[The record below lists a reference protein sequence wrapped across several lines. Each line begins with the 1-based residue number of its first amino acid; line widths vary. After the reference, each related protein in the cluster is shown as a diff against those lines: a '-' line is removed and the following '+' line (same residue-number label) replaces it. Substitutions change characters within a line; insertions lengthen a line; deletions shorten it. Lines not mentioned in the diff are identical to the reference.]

1 MTHPAR
7 PAGPARLAPTGLTA
21 AEAARRHEDA
31 GPNALPPPRA
41 TPAWRKLGAEFVNL
55 FAVMLWVAGGLALI
69 GGLVPLGLAIFAVVV
84 LNGVFAF
91 GQEYRAER
99 AAASLRDLLP
109 RRATVL
115 RDGQRLAVDARELVV
130 GDTVWLEPGDRVSAD
145 LVLGEAHG
153 VLVNTSTL
161 TGESVPAAAVEG
173 DTLYA
178 GTFLVEGTGFATV
191 DAIGAHTRL
200 ASIAQLTTDAARP
213 STPLHRE
220 IQRVVRTLAVIAV
233 TLGSVFFVL
242 SLLLGQPASDG
253 FLFAIGVTVAVVPC
267 GLLPTVT
274 LSLAVGAQRMAD
286 RHALVRRLESVET
299 LGSTTFICSDK
310 TGTLTRNEMQVVAV
324 WTPAGS
330 IEVDGTG
337 YEPAGQVRDEGPA
350 SREAAVVA
358 ARAAVACSTGYAV
371 ERDGEWATQGDPME
385 VALDVVARRLGV
397 DTDPIR
403 AVVADRI
410 FAFDPR
416 RRRMSVVREGWVLV
430 KGAPDAV
437 LPRCVA
443 VDHAQGSLEALSA
456 RGLRVIAVARRRD
469 DAPEDADEAERD
481 LDLLALMALE
491 DPPRAGAAHAV
502 AACRRAGI
510 AVAMVTGDHPATAR
524 AIADQVG
531 LRRPHDPVLTGADL
545 PEDDKV
551 LAALIDHDGVVL
563 SRVAPEDKVRIAR
576 ALRSRGHVVAMTGDG
591 VNDGPALR
599 ESDIGIAMGRSGTD
613 VARDAAD
620 LVLLD
625 DDFATIVAAIE
636 QGRATFA
643 NMRRF
648 LTYHLTDN
656 VAELTPFVIWALSGG
671 RFPLALGVLQVLA
684 LDIGT
689 DTLPA
694 VALGGEAPTPGV
706 LNRGPSEGRLINS
719 TVAFRAFG
727 VLGPTEALVSMVA
740 FVVVFVAMGWTPG
753 EPFPEGHVL
762 DMASGAAFTA
772 VVVGQMANA
781 FACRSTTRW
790 PGRLGWTSNRL
801 LLWAVAFEVLLASAF
816 IWFAPLA
823 RLLGQAPPP
832 AAGWVVVALAAPA
845 VLAADTV
852 SKAALRRRSRRQRHG
867 LPPAAGPRV
876 PVAAGNHR

>member
-1 MTHPAR
+1 MTGTQ
-7 PAGPARLAPTGLTA
+7 AGDVPRKVPTGLSA
-21 AEAARRHEDA
+21 VEAGSRQEAQ
-31 GPNALPPPRA
+31 GPNRLPPPRA
-41 TPAWRKLGAEFVNL
+41 VPAWRKLGAEFVNL
-55 FAVMLWVAGGLALI
+55 FALMLWVAGGLALL
-69 GGLVPLGLAIFAVVV
+69 GGLVPLGFAIFAVVV

-115 RDGQRLAVDARELVV
+115 RDGQRRDVDASELVV

-153 VLVNTSTL
+153 ILVNTSTL
-161 TGESVPAAAVEG
+161 TGESVPSPADEG
-173 DTLYA
+173 EELFA

-191 DAIGAHTRL
+191 EAIGADTRL
-200 ASIAQLTTDAARP
+200 ASIAQLTTGASRP
-213 STPLHRE
+213 RTPLHRE

-233 TLGSVFFVL
+233 SLGSVFFVL

-274 LSLAVGAQRMAD
+274 LSLAVGAQRMAA

-324 WTPAGS
+324 WTPSGS
-330 IEVDGTG
+330 VEVDGVG
-337 YEPAGQVRDEGPA
+337 YEPVGQVRDEGQA
-350 SREAAVVA
+350 SRERAVVA
-358 ARAAVACSTGYAV
+358 AGAAVACSTGYAV
-371 ERDGEWATQGDPME
+371 ERGGEWVTQGDPME

-397 DTDPIR
+397 DTEPIR
-403 AVVADRI
+403 ATAPDRI
-410 FAFDPR
+410 FPFDPR
-416 RRRMSVVREGWVLV
+416 RRRMSVVRDGWVLV

-437 LPRCVA
+437 LPRCA
-443 VDHAQGSLEALSA
+443 APADAQRPLDALSA

-469 DAPEDADEAERD
+469 DGPEDAEEAERE
-481 LDLLALMALE
+481 LELLALMALE
-491 DPPRAGAAHAV
+491 DPPRSGAAHAV

-510 AVAMVTGDHPATAR
+510 SVAMVTGDHPATAR

-531 LRRPHDPVLTGADL
+531 LRRPHDPVITGADL
-545 PEDDKV
+545 PADSEV
-551 LAALIDHDGVVL
+551 LAALIDHDGIVL
-563 SRVAPEDKVRIAR
+563 SRVTPEDKLRIAR

-706 LNRGPSEGRLINS
+706 LDRRPSEGRLINS

-727 VLGPTEALVSMVA
+727 VLGPTEALVSMTA
-740 FVVVFVAMGWTPG
+740 FVTVFLAMGWSPG

-801 LLWAVAFEVLLASAF
+801 LLWAVGFEVLLAAAF
-816 IWFAPLA
+816 IGFAPLA
-823 RLLGQAPPP
+823 DLLGQAPPP
-832 AAGWVVVALAAPA
+832 LAGWLVVASAAPA
-845 VLAADTV
+845 VLAADTLAKV
-852 SKAALRRRSRRQRHG
+852 ALRRRARRQRHG
-867 LPPAAGPRV
+867 LTSDDGRGVPAAVRG
-876 PVAAGNHR
+876 HR